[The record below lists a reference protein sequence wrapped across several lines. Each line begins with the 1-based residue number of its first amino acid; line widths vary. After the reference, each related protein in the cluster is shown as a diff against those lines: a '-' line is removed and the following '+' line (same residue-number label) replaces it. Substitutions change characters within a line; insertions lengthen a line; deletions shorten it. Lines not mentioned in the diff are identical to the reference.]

1 MPDRNLEFG
10 KFGARGIKGYEVA
23 ARQLDQLANFIAT
36 PVTQRRGM
44 MVRLHFL
51 TRTEHAKAA
60 AREAGLTVTDRT
72 LKPWAEGKALPSKS
86 LAQLEAAYR
95 QVRRHNVARHLLQR
109 LNREGR
115 GTRVEFHPLNQSQ
128 VSRPHQRVVSF
139 RILNVR
145 HWDQMV
151 DAWAAD
157 DDEAMDEAWFD
168 NITADLGSDYGAYEY
183 GTNIGFAA

>member
-1 MPDRNLEFG
+1 
-10 KFGARGIKGYEVA
+10 
-23 ARQLDQLANFIAT
+23 
-36 PVTQRRGM
+36 
-44 MVRLHFL
+44 
-51 TRTEHAKAA
+51 
-60 AREAGLTVTDRT
+60 
-72 LKPWAEGKALPSKS
+72 
-86 LAQLEAAYR
+86 
-95 QVRRHNVARHLLQR
+95 VRRHNVARHLLQR

-168 NITADLGSDYGAYEY
+168 NITAHLGSDYGACEY